1 MTMKTFTTQHA
12 TLTVDYDRP
21 ITGYADTIDRSK
33 EQDGTEAAIKAIDA
47 AIADNP
53 AIDDDTLSRIAGAA
67 FDAVVGTADNG
78 GYTIAARRITEQN
91 GAITDIREVVT

>member
-1 MTMKTFTTQHA
+1 MKTFTTQHA
-12 TLTVDYDRP
+12 SLTVDHDRP
-21 ITGYADTIDRSK
+21 IDGYADTIDRSK

-67 FDAVVGTADNG
+67 FDAVVGTAHNG